1 MGNYVTKDMM
11 IDKISYQV
19 LSTAPDC
26 LGLSAIFGKT
36 FLPNFNKHST
46 SVRIHTTTIMVKTKR
61 NDILGTTFRIT
72 KTMTSKSI

>member
-1 MGNYVTKDMM
+1 MM

-36 FLPNFNKHST
+36 LDFSALF
-46 SVRIHTTTIMVKTKR
+46 
-61 NDILGTTFRIT
+61 FRILINILILWEYWNPHHNYNG
-72 KTMTSKSI
+72 KN